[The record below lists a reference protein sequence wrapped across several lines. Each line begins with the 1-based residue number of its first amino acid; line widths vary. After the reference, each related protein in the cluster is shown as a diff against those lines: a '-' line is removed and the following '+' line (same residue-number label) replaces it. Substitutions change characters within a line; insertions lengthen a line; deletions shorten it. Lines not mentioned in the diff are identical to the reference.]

1 MTQVVEHLPNDPE
14 SLSLNPSTTKKF
26 YFTLII
32 TKIKITL
39 NYMTKFAKH
48 NLLWVWSNKSAM
60 FSQSSY
66 FRTLITAYYLKIFY
80 ISEIILIMVSI
91 LTEYVKL
98 PNGEIILDIFIP
110 V

>member
-48 NLLWVWSNKSAM
+48 NLL
-60 FSQSSY
+60 
-66 FRTLITAYYLKIFY
+66 
-80 ISEIILIMVSI
+80 
-91 LTEYVKL
+91 
-98 PNGEIILDIFIP
+98 
-110 V
+110 

>member
-1 MTQVVEHLPNDPE
+1 
-14 SLSLNPSTTKKF
+14 
-26 YFTLII
+26 
-32 TKIKITL
+32 
-39 NYMTKFAKH
+39 
-48 NLLWVWSNKSAM
+48 M